1 MLQFCRS
8 RLKIEQNLITLF
20 DVGICQILIKSQFLS
35 LVIIKIL
42 VLVSDSILSPNTRSF
57 TLMILHLKPKVMNVL
72 AKDWF
77 VKTNLQQ
84 KKFHFQPNFFFIR
97 CATQSLLEIRKS
109 YERFLMQS
117 SKAFGARRR
126 RTGGGAGGL
135 VSPGGG
141 QWVKPLKNFAI
152 WLCQRPLD
160 LLIFRSLRTQKTTC
174 RKITMAIKK
183 LLAGVKL

>member
-8 RLKIEQNLITLF
+8 RLRIEQNLITLF

-72 AKDWF
+72 AKIWF
-77 VKTNLQQ
+77 AKTN
-84 KKFHFQPNFFFIR
+84 FQSIFFFIR
-97 CATQSLLEIRKS
+97 RATQSLLEIRKS
-109 YERFLMQS
+109 YERFLKQS
-117 SKAFGARRR
+117 SKTFGARRR
-126 RTGGGAGGL
+126 HAGGRAWGL
-135 VSPGGG
+135 VIPGGG
-141 QWVKPLKNFAI
+141 QGAKPLKNFAI

-160 LLIFRSLRTQKTTC
+160 LLIFRSLRTQKTTR

-183 LLAGVKL
+183 LLAATKL

>member
-1 MLQFCRS
+1 MFPKNTQIRSKTKLMLQFCRS

-57 TLMILHLKPKVMNVL
+57 TLMILHLKSKVMNVL

-97 CATQSLLEIRKS
+97 CATQSLKVMRGFKCKV
-109 YERFLMQS
+109 R
-117 SKAFGARRR
+117 
-126 RTGGGAGGL
+126 
-135 VSPGGG
+135 
-141 QWVKPLKNFAI
+141 
-152 WLCQRPLD
+152 RPLEHVE
-160 LLIFRSLRTQKTTC
+160 
-174 RKITMAIKK
+174 
-183 LLAGVKL
+183 GVLGVGLGAW